1 MGFLNK
7 LIMAAGL
14 LLNLVAMVG
23 ATTCNNYDLETVYG
37 SFENMHSVTV
47 FEYAIDPYSFDM
59 VVAGRI

>member
-7 LIMAAGL
+7 LIMAAGIIF
-14 LLNLVAMVG
+14 NLVAMVG

-37 SFENMHSVTV
+37 SYGNMHSVLV
-47 FEYAIDPYSFDM
+47 YEYAIDPYSFDM